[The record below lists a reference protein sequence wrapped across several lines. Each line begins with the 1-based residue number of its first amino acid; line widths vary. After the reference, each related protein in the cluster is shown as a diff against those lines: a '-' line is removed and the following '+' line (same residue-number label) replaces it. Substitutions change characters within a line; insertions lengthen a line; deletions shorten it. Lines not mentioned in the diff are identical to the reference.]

1 LVIPARLTWLLQPL
15 DTHGFAKYKRDLRIS
30 FHETVA
36 GDGEANLTHRMVRLV
51 VQTIRA
57 VLNGNRWAAA
67 FVSNGL
73 DGSQAKVSKYIKD
86 MLEYDVLPQYARAR
100 PNVVAP
106 RLCWP
111 RNRLVNHAI
120 VCKPLL
126 EADPVPGMLAL
137 LAPPLE

>member
-1 LVIPARLTWLLQPL
+1 
-15 DTHGFAKYKRDLRIS
+15 
-30 FHETVA
+30 
-36 GDGEANLTHRMVRLV
+36 MVCLV

-86 MLEYDVLPQYARAR
+86 MLEYDVLPQYTRTR
-100 PNVVAP
+100 PNADAL

-120 VCKPLL
+120 VFQPLP

-137 LAPPLE
+137 PAPPLE

>member
-1 LVIPARLTWLLQPL
+1 
-15 DTHGFAKYKRDLRIS
+15 
-30 FHETVA
+30 
-36 GDGEANLTHRMVRLV
+36 MVRLV

-73 DGSQAKVSKYIKD
+73 DGSQANVSKYIKD

-100 PNVVAP
+100 PNADAL
-106 RLCWP
+106 RRCWP

-120 VCKPLL
+120 VFQPLP

-137 LAPPLE
+137 PAPPLE